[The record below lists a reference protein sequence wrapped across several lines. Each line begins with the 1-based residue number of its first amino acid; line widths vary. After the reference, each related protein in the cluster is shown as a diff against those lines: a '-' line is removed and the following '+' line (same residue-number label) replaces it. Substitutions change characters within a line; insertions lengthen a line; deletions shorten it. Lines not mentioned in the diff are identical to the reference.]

1 MQDLL
6 RRRQGD
12 EYIDWVKWRE
22 QVNGQLEQLL
32 SDAKTGEGTRVRVNT
47 ELDAKFA
54 SIFKA
59 LNKQNRL
66 LYMILGGIIAAN
78 AIVLIAIELF
88 RFTMR

>member
-22 QVNGQLEQLL
+22 QVNSQLGQLLTG
-32 SDAKTGEGTRVRVNT
+32 AGTGEETRIRVNT
-47 ELDAKFA
+47 ELDKKFIL
-54 SIFKA
+54 IFDT
-59 LNKQNRL
+59 LSKQNRL

-78 AIVLIAIELF
+78 AIVVIAIELLKKS
-88 RFTMR
+88 